1 MTTCNGIENSCT
13 KSFPYPFTEF
23 PIYIWNDNAEGSA
36 AWSEIFPE
44 AQVINDFNQL
54 MVGIASDVGG
64 RGALVIK
71 ASTYSAICRDLLLN
85 YVTIAVKI
93 SIIKTY
99 GGFYIDSYFNPF
111 PLTVEISDIS
121 PRQVFQLSSDVN
133 LPLTQRS
140 YWISSLAA
148 KSNCLKFEGQFYPA
162 LVVEVPPF
170 PRQVTVN
177 FWIFLVIAVLLFIGI
192 FFWLACLLS

>member
-1 MTTCNGIENSCT
+1 MSCGIEGSCT

-23 PIYIWNDNAEGSA
+23 PIFIWNDNAEGSA
-36 AWSEIFPE
+36 AWNEIFPE

-54 MVGIASDVGG
+54 MVGIASDIGG

-71 ASTYSAICRDLLLN
+71 ASTYTPVCRDLFLN
-85 YVTIAVKI
+85 YVTAAIKI
-93 SIIKTY
+93 SSIRSY
-99 GGFYIDSYFNPF
+99 GGFYIDNFYNPF

-121 PRQVFQLSSDVN
+121 PRQVFQLSSDIV

-140 YWISSLAA
+140 YWLSSLAA
-148 KSNCLKFEGQFYPA
+148 KSNCVKFEGQFYPA
-162 LVVEVPPF
+162 LVVDVPPF
-170 PRQVTVN
+170 PRQTTVN
-177 FWIFLVIAVLLFIGI
+177 VWIFLVIGLLIFIGL